1 MRRTSSVRRVDA
13 GADDG
18 VAAGLV
24 AAPDDLVAAGLVA
37 AGLVAAGEL
46 VAVGELVAAGLV
58 AAGELVDRALA
69 GIVSTAYAN
78 R

>member
-37 AGLVAAGEL
+37 AA
-46 VAVGELVAAGLV
+46 LVAAGLV